1 MKLNS
6 LKLKTTLIASV
17 LLLAGVSLSGCNGSG
32 SPDTEKPLAQTP
44 DVVSELPESQP
55 YALPIGTNS
64 WVENN
69 PQITEQLMSENGIR
83 DWTEAAHQPVVYFA
97 TEQAVNITLGLRGK
111 IANGSAQLKV
121 QTAEQQRQLNMDNQ
135 VNKNILVGEFN
146 LSGPGYHAIRLSRD
160 SDGEAIDLDQ
170 LLIWPD
176 SADPG
181 LTYLTDNSYWGR
193 RGPSVHFS
201 YGMPENSDI
210 QWFYSQL
217 QVPQGEDV
225 PGSYYMANGFA
236 EGYFGI
242 QVNSDIERRVLFS
255 VWSPYQTDNPE
266 DIPPE
271 LRIEL
276 LRKGDGVYTGE
287 FGNEGSG
294 GQSYLKYNWQA
305 DKTYEFLLQVQPDGE
320 TSTDYSA
327 WFKPQDEQQWHLIAS
342 FRRPD
347 TQTWASRLHS
357 FLENFLTQYGD
368 RHRSAWYS
376 HQWARDTQGEWHEL
390 NRATLTADA
399 TARDGD
405 RLDYSGEANE
415 RGFLL
420 ENGGFIYPPA
430 ELDAPHERAASG
442 QPPQINFADLP

>member
-6 LKLKTTLIASV
+6 LKRKTPLIA
-17 LLLAGVSLSGCNGSG
+17 LLLLLVGINLSACNGSG
-32 SPDTEKPLAQTP
+32 NPDTDQPLAQKP
-44 DVVSELPESQP
+44 EPVSELPDGQP
-55 YALPIGTNS
+55 YTLPIGTNS

-69 PQITEQLMSENGIR
+69 PQITEQLMSESGIR
-83 DWTEAAHQPVVYFA
+83 DWKRAEHQPVIYFA
-97 TEQAVNITLGLRGK
+97 TDQAMDITLGLRGK
-111 IANGSAQLKV
+111 IAAESAQLRV
-121 QTAEQQRQLNMDNQ
+121 QIGEQQHQLSIDNHA
-135 VNKNILVGEFN
+135 NDDIPAGKFSLEE
-146 LSGPGYHAIRLSRD
+146 PGYHAIRLSRT

-201 YGMPENSDI
+201 YEMSANRDI

-217 QVPQGEDV
+217 QVPVGEDV

-294 GQSYLKYNWQA
+294 GQSYLKYNWQS

-320 TSTDYSA
+320 THTDYSA
-327 WFKPQDEQQWHLIAS
+327 WFKPDDEQQWQLIAS

-376 HQWARDTQGEWHEL
+376 NQWARDTQGNWHEL
-390 NRATLTADA
+390 TRATLTADA

-405 RLDYSGEANE
+405 RLDYNGEANE

-430 ELDAPHERAASG
+430 ELDTAHERTALG
-442 QPPQINFADLP
+442 QPPEIDFDTLP